1 MEGFVPGIIALL
13 QAAFGDFRDTQCLL
27 VFPFSLETEL
37 GKCRNMHEDMVW
49 SKMVPKSE
57 VCKAFTGCSS
67 SFPLLSTSA
76 LHSLEDL
83 AFSFPSGV
91 SMSYSFFFHSDK
103 LISIS
108 KHYNTVKQ
116 LRAAIVTNLS
126 RARCIPSTKNSK
138 AYHKFHCSK

>member
-37 GKCRNMHEDMVW
+37 GKCWNMHEDMVW

-116 LRAAIVTNLS
+116 LRAAIVTDLS